1 MEGKR
6 TQWVTLELPAV
17 VPREVA
23 WRLMDALESAAK
35 TAEEEVAAFVGD
47 GDEARARQVET
58 EAAHLWRLIGY
69 VRGAI
74 GEYLSN
80 AADCDDYR
88 DDETLAARRMNFA
101 L

>member
-6 TQWVTLELPAV
+6 TQFVTLELPVV

-23 WRLMDALESAAK
+23 WRVMDALEAAVK
-35 TAEEEVAAFVGD
+35 TAEEEVAAFIGD
-47 GDEARARQVET
+47 GDETRARQVET
-58 EAAHLWRLIGY
+58 EAAHLWRMVSY

-74 GEYLSN
+74 GSYLSE
-80 AADCDDYR
+80 AAEHDDYL
-88 DDETLAARRMNFA
+88 DDEFAARRMNFF